1 MVLLTAS
8 RKLHNFHRG
17 TNMKKLLL
25 ASIAGLALASGSA
38 SAADLARPVYKAPPP
53 PPPPAYSW
61 TGCYV
66 DGGGGYGMWNQDSF
80 TETTAGLV
88 PLSVSTTFGGRGWFG
103 QVGAGCDYQIGSSFL
118 IGAFGDYDFMSLK
131 GQYMDPLTGFVGQ
144 EKETDSWA
152 VGGRLGY
159 IALPGLLTYI
169 NGGYTQA
176 RFDQVN
182 FGSLITGAP
191 LGLDI
196 AATTYDGWFLGG
208 GTETSLS
215 GFFGL
220 GLASGSVPPQRV
232 SLLQLLG
239 QGRSHPHHRDG
250 HPVRPFGSCQQI
262 RPDALDVAGLEVQL
276 GLAGLGAVL
285 SDRHCE
291 SQHSES

>member
-1 MVLLTAS
+1 MI
-8 RKLHNFHRG
+8 
-17 TNMKKLLL
+17 MKKTLLGIAALL
-25 ASIAGLALASGSA
+25 ALTGSSAL
-38 SAADLARPVYKAPPP
+38 AADLARPVYKAPPP
-53 PPPPAYSW
+53 PPPPVYSW

-88 PLSVSTTFGGRGWFG
+88 PLSVTTTFGGRGWFG
-103 QVGAGCDYQIGSSFL
+103 QVGAGCDYQIASSFL

-144 EKETDSWA
+144 EKETGSWA

-196 AATTYDGWFLGG
+196 AATTYNGWFLGG
-208 GTETSLS
+208 GTETSLAN
-215 GFFGL
+215 FFGL
-220 GLASGSVPPQRV
+220 GLPPG
-232 SLLQLLG
+232 LFL
-239 QGRSHPHHRDG
+239 RSEYRYSSFSAKDDPILITATG
-250 HPVRPFGSCQQI
+250 APFG
-262 RPDALDVAGLEVQL
+262 
-276 GLAGLGAVL
+276 L
-285 SDRHCE
+285 SDHVNKYVQTLSTSLVWKFNWASPVSARY
-291 SQHSES
+291 